1 MTTAFLLDTCVI
13 SESSK
18 PRPRESVLRFF
29 ETADNY
35 YLPVAALMEII
46 MGITMVCAENPLK
59 AVELSK
65 WYHQL
70 VRSGIPIIDTDREVC
85 ETWGI
90 LACDP
95 RLQSQPDIRSKRSRG
110 SQDLH
115 IAATALVHRLP
126 IATMNVADFM
136 RINTCFP
143 LPGVYDPA
151 EDVWHTRM
159 EPLSDLYPMPKSETL
174 EAERNPARRRE
185 WLYERLE

>member
-1 MTTAFLLDTCVI
+1 MVTAFLLDTCVI

-18 PRPRESVLRFF
+18 PHPRQEVLRFLQR
-29 ETADNY
+29 ADNY
-35 YLPVAALMEII
+35 FMPVAALMELI
-46 MGITMVCAENPLK
+46 MGITMVCAEKPLK

-65 WYHQL
+65 WYHGL

-95 RLQSQPDIRSKRSRG
+95 KLQCHSDGRSKRIRG
-110 SQDLH
+110 GQDLH

-136 RINTCFP
+136 RINSCYP
-143 LPGVYDPA
+143 LPGIYDPLN
-151 EDVWHTRM
+151 DCWHARI
-159 EPLSDLYPMPKSETL
+159 EPLADQYPLAQREDASDD
-174 EAERNPARRRE
+174 AR
-185 WLYERLE
+185 LGDLLSKAQH